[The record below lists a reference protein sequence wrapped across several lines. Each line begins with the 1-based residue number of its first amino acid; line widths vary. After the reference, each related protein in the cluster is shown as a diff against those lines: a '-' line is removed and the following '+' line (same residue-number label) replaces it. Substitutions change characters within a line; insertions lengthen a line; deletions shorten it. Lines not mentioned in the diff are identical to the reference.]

1 MIKQKLAIQLLLAIP
16 AAVLNARGA
25 QPSSITISSSTNPSI
40 FGQAV
45 TLTATV
51 SPSPTGIVTFYDG
64 TTVLGTKTLA
74 SGKATLTTSL
84 LPSGARFLKAYYGGN
99 DTYAASTS
107 AALAETVSTLPA
119 SGFQP
124 GEDYRVGAYPRSITI
139 GDFNG
144 DGKADMAVA
153 NSNASDIIGSVSVLL
168 GNGDGTFQPA
178 VNYGTGRG
186 PISVVVGDF
195 NGDGRADLA
204 VANGYSDYVS
214 ILLGNGDGTFQS
226 AVNYPAGNAESSV
239 VVGDF
244 NGDGMADLVVGA
256 GFSLNV
262 LLGNGDGTFQPA
274 VGYAVGSPP
283 SSLPFLAIG
292 DFNGDGRADLAVANF
307 ANNNLSVLLGNG
319 DGTFQPAVSYYAISS
334 PTSVAVGDFNGDGK
348 ADLAVANANPITIIG
363 SVSVLLG
370 NGDGTFQPAVIYG
383 TVGSNSVAVG
393 DFNGDGRAD
402 LAVANDYSVN
412 SIGSVSVLLG
422 NGDGTFQPAVSYGT
436 TGAPPSIA
444 VADFNGDG
452 KADLAVDQE
461 SDFDVRVLLATT
473 STGSGCI
480 YAVAPILLQPPA
492 PGGNVTVGVQ
502 TGASCSWAVQ
512 SLPDWI
518 TISDN
523 AISTGPGNVTLA
535 VAANPGGARTAT
547 ISVAG
552 TSVVVTQLGTSPCT
566 FSTDLGG
573 QTFTAAG
580 GSGTINV
587 IAPSGC
593 QWSSTSTL
601 TWVTITKGSTG
612 SGNGM
617 VTYQVAANSGAGR
630 SGTLTI
636 AGLTFTVEEA
646 STSIQG
652 LSSAGSM
659 AQLASGGGQWTTTI
673 TLLNTGTVP
682 AEARLNFFDDNGNPL
697 SLPLTFPQSPSSA
710 GPLLASTLDRTV
722 NSGAA
727 LLIETAGLN
736 NALAVGW
743 AQLLA
748 NGTISGFAVF
758 TASVTA
764 NQQQE
769 AVVTLENRNA
779 GAYVLWF
786 DDTNN
791 FATGVALANVS
802 TQTVDVNVVMR
813 DDTGTTFSTQT
824 IILPAHGHTS
834 FDLASRFGVT
844 ANRRGTLEFD
854 TPPSGQI
861 SVLGL
866 RFNPALAFSSI
877 PSLAK

>member
-144 DGKADMAVA
+144 DGKIDMAVA

-274 VGYAVGSPP
+274 V
-283 SSLPFLAIG
+283 
-292 DFNGDGRADLAVANF
+292 
-307 ANNNLSVLLGNG
+307 
-319 DGTFQPAVSYYAISS
+319 SYYAISS

-383 TVGSNSVAVG
+383 T
-393 DFNGDGRAD
+393 
-402 LAVANDYSVN
+402 
-412 SIGSVSVLLG
+412 
-422 NGDGTFQPAVSYGT
+422 
-436 TGAPPSIA
+436 
-444 VADFNGDG
+444 
-452 KADLAVDQE
+452 
-461 SDFDVRVLLATT
+461 
-473 STGSGCI
+473 
-480 YAVAPILLQPPA
+480 
-492 PGGNVTVGVQ
+492 
-502 TGASCSWAVQ
+502 
-512 SLPDWI
+512 
-518 TISDN
+518 
-523 AISTGPGNVTLA
+523 
-535 VAANPGGARTAT
+535 
-547 ISVAG
+547 AG
-552 TSVVVTQLGTSPCT
+552 
-566 FSTDLGG
+566 
-573 QTFTAAG
+573 
-580 GSGTINV
+580 
-587 IAPSGC
+587 
-593 QWSSTSTL
+593 
-601 TWVTITKGSTG
+601 
-612 SGNGM
+612 
-617 VTYQVAANSGAGR
+617 
-630 SGTLTI
+630 
-636 AGLTFTVEEA
+636 
-646 STSIQG
+646 
-652 LSSAGSM
+652 
-659 AQLASGGGQWTTTI
+659 
-673 TLLNTGTVP
+673 
-682 AEARLNFFDDNGNPL
+682 
-697 SLPLTFPQSPSSA
+697 
-710 GPLLASTLDRTV
+710 
-722 NSGAA
+722 
-727 LLIETAGLN
+727 
-736 NALAVGW
+736 
-743 AQLLA
+743 
-748 NGTISGFAVF
+748 
-758 TASVTA
+758 
-764 NQQQE
+764 
-769 AVVTLENRNA
+769 
-779 GAYVLWF
+779 
-786 DDTNN
+786 
-791 FATGVALANVS
+791 
-802 TQTVDVNVVMR
+802 
-813 DDTGTTFSTQT
+813 
-824 IILPAHGHTS
+824 
-834 FDLASRFGVT
+834 
-844 ANRRGTLEFD
+844 
-854 TPPSGQI
+854 
-861 SVLGL
+861 
-866 RFNPALAFSSI
+866 
-877 PSLAK
+877 